1 MVLETN
7 SSKTLNSDG
16 LKVSS
21 IFDKVRQELE
31 QLLSENDKVDYT
43 IITLWQEV
51 KNQIE
56 WNDYFYVLSQL
67 IYLKKIHI
75 EEDGYISW
83 LWNPSLVKK
92 IQSENLLLE

>member
-1 MVLETN
+1 MVIETN
-7 SSKTLNSDG
+7 NSKTLNSER

>member
-16 LKVSS
+16 LNVSS